1 MAHVGVCHIGLCGI
15 LSMKRKEHTARN
27 KGVANIVV
35 PYSEVTIYLFQCVYV
50 SITIDVAGT
59 KALL

>member
-1 MAHVGVCHIGLCGI
+1 MLGFVIQGFVAFCP
-15 LSMKRKEHTARN
+15 SKRKERSANRN

-50 SITIDVAGT
+50 SITINVAGT
-59 KALL
+59 QALL